1 MSILFFADTH
11 FGLKTYSTQDS
22 NGKFTSELDV
32 MNALEFIYERAK
44 QDDITMLIHGGD
56 FFHSPHPTTS
66 NIKWV
71 ISWLQRIEYLNKPFY
86 IIVGNHDASNYSN
99 SMVFIKELNFKNIHL
114 IDSYDKNF
122 TIPFGKYTIK
132 FAPYVMNLSMKEK
145 DVIAHSN
152 FMECIEESNDNT
164 IIVSHIQETSCKIG
178 SEARMISKGV
188 DVLNVESP
196 KNIILLLGHIHRNQ
210 LYKKGNVTI
219 CYSGSTTYNDA
230 GDVGM
235 LKGYYIVD
243 TEGNLTFE
251 NITNIR
257 IFKKYELS
265 KTDNTIEYFTNKKM
279 AKNQVAFIEH
289 YDDVDI
295 SKLTELFKSINS
307 IIGWTKKQ
315 KEIKLL
321 NTIEISV
328 NSSDSY
334 EMFREFATKKFEL
347 STEYKQEFKDRIIN
361 EGIKF
366 MNTYIGKKDE

>member
-1 MSILFFADTH
+1 
-11 FGLKTYSTQDS
+11 
-22 NGKFTSELDV
+22 
-32 MNALEFIYERAK
+32 
-44 QDDITMLIHGGD
+44 
-56 FFHSPHPTTS
+56 
-66 NIKWV
+66 
-71 ISWLQRIEYLNKPFY
+71 
-86 IIVGNHDASNYSN
+86 
-99 SMVFIKELNFKNIHL
+99 
-114 IDSYDKNF
+114 
-122 TIPFGKYTIK
+122 
-132 FAPYVMNLSMKEK
+132 
-145 DVIAHSN
+145 
-152 FMECIEESNDNT
+152 
-164 IIVSHIQETSCKIG
+164 
-178 SEARMISKGV
+178 MISKGV